1 MIIPSCSLRSKY
13 IKTIPIGSLI
23 EDPKN
28 HNIYK
33 VVEKRLPNSSSFVK
47 VAVNHINQSP
57 DDPIPIKLENVPEE
71 CFKCDNVKKANINQT
86 RDSIEELVKPEL
98 IDKFNEV
105 TISPLWRYNFLLNLH

>member
-1 MIIPSCSLRSKY
+1 MLHSKKRMIIPSCSLRSKY

-71 CFKCDNVKKANINQT
+71 CFKCDNVKKANT
-86 RDSIEELVKPEL
+86 VA
-98 IDKFNEV
+98 
-105 TISPLWRYNFLLNLH
+105 FLFRLFIILF